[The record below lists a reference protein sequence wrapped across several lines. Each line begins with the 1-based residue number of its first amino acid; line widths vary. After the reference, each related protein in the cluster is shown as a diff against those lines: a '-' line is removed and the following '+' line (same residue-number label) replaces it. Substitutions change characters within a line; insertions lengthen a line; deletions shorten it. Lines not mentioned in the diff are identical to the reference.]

1 MFIPNLH
8 EYLRRENDKTVFHP
22 ELIPSFRTD
31 KNVLQAQIG
40 PNRSGASQIDQIGV
54 SGPDMS
60 DHLMKRVGVG
70 RLCDRECFPSDRRS
84 SVLPIIHTACSR
96 NIRHTVQIVEQCLR
110 IDLIRLFHNHLL
122 LLVIDHKQERP
133 PFRTQSVHT
142 ADGLYAVIES
152 HIRKRS
158 VKPPK
163 ASIRRSRKK
172 GHQRRTFSLRVLS
185 ISTIRI
191 SSSLLESSAKS
202 SPCGPA
208 TKLFPQ
214 N

>member
-1 MFIPNLH
+1 
-8 EYLRRENDKTVFHP
+8 
-22 ELIPSFRTD
+22 
-31 KNVLQAQIG
+31 
-40 PNRSGASQIDQIGV
+40 
-54 SGPDMS
+54 MS
-60 DHLMKRVGVG
+60 DNFMKRAGISL
-70 RLCDRECFPSDRRS
+70 LCHRERFPPDRRS
-84 SVLPIIHTACSR
+84 QVLRDLHATCNRS
-96 NIRHTVQIVEQCLR
+96 IRHTIQVVKQHLR
-110 IDLIRLFHNHLL
+110 IDLVQLFYNHPV

-142 ADGLYAVIES
+142 ADGLYTVIEY